1 MIKTDKIYHVWEQA
15 PPLNQEFEFTCI
27 DTFVNER
34 KIKVDAIKIDVD
46 SYDYEVLYGAKNVL
60 QTQRPIVMVEIAEH
74 ALKLRNVNGI
84 MIHDLMKELNYRNE
98 GVYDCENFLFVP
110 NI

>member
-46 SYDYEVLYGAKNVL
+46 SYDYEVYGAKCQDGENAE
-60 QTQRPIVMVEIAEH
+60 VEIFISV
-74 ALKLRNVNGI
+74 K
-84 MIHDLMKELNYRNE
+84 
-98 GVYDCENFLFVP
+98 
-110 NI
+110 